1 MKIDIL
7 TLFPEMFDGFL
18 NTSIIKSAINR
29 NLVSINTINIRDY
42 SLDKHKKVDDT
53 PYGGGSGMVL
63 MCQPVFDAIKS
74 VRKTNSKVIAYSLS
88 EEEHL
93 VLVCGHYEGFD
104 ERIRSV
110 CDMEISIGDYVLTGG
125 ELPSMIVSDAVTR
138 LVDGV
143 IETGSHKNDSFNND
157 KLDYPTYTKPRE
169 YDGMKVP
176 DVLLSG
182 DHKKIEEWRKTES
195 IKRTKERRLDLI
207 YKYTLIKSTL
217 TGKIKMDELNG
228 YSLNPKN
235 NAKRT
240 DVISIKNLQITDTKL
255 TENMVKKNIER
266 KLQHLL
272 MLVMK
277 VLDTDSD
284 DDDLL
289 VLDEADRIKAL
300 LNNEYS
306 KILGED
312 YKRSAK
318 KKIDY
323 IILEFKQRK
332 KAISF
337 TSIEKS
343 SKSR

>member
-1 MKIDIL
+1 
-7 TLFPEMFDGFL
+7 
-18 NTSIIKSAINR
+18 
-29 NLVSINTINIRDY
+29 
-42 SLDKHKKVDDT
+42 
-53 PYGGGSGMVL
+53 
-63 MCQPVFDAIKS
+63 
-74 VRKTNSKVIAYSLS
+74 
-88 EEEHL
+88 
-93 VLVCGHYEGFD
+93 
-104 ERIRSV
+104 
-110 CDMEISIGDYVLTGG
+110 
-125 ELPSMIVSDAVTR
+125 
-138 LVDGV
+138 
-143 IETGSHKNDSFNND
+143 
-157 KLDYPTYTKPRE
+157 
-169 YDGMKVP
+169 
-176 DVLLSG
+176 
-182 DHKKIEEWRKTES
+182 
-195 IKRTKERRLDLI
+195 
-207 YKYTLIKSTL
+207 
-217 TGKIKMDELNG
+217 MDELNG

>member
-1 MKIDIL
+1 
-7 TLFPEMFDGFL
+7 
-18 NTSIIKSAINR
+18 
-29 NLVSINTINIRDY
+29 
-42 SLDKHKKVDDT
+42 
-53 PYGGGSGMVL
+53 
-63 MCQPVFDAIKS
+63 
-74 VRKTNSKVIAYSLS
+74 
-88 EEEHL
+88 
-93 VLVCGHYEGFD
+93 
-104 ERIRSV
+104 
-110 CDMEISIGDYVLTGG
+110 
-125 ELPSMIVSDAVTR
+125 
-138 LVDGV
+138 
-143 IETGSHKNDSFNND
+143 
-157 KLDYPTYTKPRE
+157 
-169 YDGMKVP
+169 
-176 DVLLSG
+176 
-182 DHKKIEEWRKTES
+182 
-195 IKRTKERRLDLI
+195 
-207 YKYTLIKSTL
+207 
-217 TGKIKMDELNG
+217 
-228 YSLNPKN
+228 
-235 NAKRT
+235 
-240 DVISIKNLQITDTKL
+240 
-255 TENMVKKNIER
+255 
-266 KLQHLL
+266 

>member
-1 MKIDIL
+1 
-7 TLFPEMFDGFL
+7 
-18 NTSIIKSAINR
+18 
-29 NLVSINTINIRDY
+29 
-42 SLDKHKKVDDT
+42 
-53 PYGGGSGMVL
+53 
-63 MCQPVFDAIKS
+63 
-74 VRKTNSKVIAYSLS
+74 
-88 EEEHL
+88 
-93 VLVCGHYEGFD
+93 
-104 ERIRSV
+104 
-110 CDMEISIGDYVLTGG
+110 
-125 ELPSMIVSDAVTR
+125 
-138 LVDGV
+138 
-143 IETGSHKNDSFNND
+143 
-157 KLDYPTYTKPRE
+157 
-169 YDGMKVP
+169 
-176 DVLLSG
+176 
-182 DHKKIEEWRKTES
+182 
-195 IKRTKERRLDLI
+195 
-207 YKYTLIKSTL
+207 
-217 TGKIKMDELNG
+217 MDELNG

-277 VLDTDSD
+277 VLDTESD

>member
-1 MKIDIL
+1 
-7 TLFPEMFDGFL
+7 
-18 NTSIIKSAINR
+18 
-29 NLVSINTINIRDY
+29 
-42 SLDKHKKVDDT
+42 
-53 PYGGGSGMVL
+53 
-63 MCQPVFDAIKS
+63 
-74 VRKTNSKVIAYSLS
+74 
-88 EEEHL
+88 
-93 VLVCGHYEGFD
+93 
-104 ERIRSV
+104 
-110 CDMEISIGDYVLTGG
+110 
-125 ELPSMIVSDAVTR
+125 
-138 LVDGV
+138 
-143 IETGSHKNDSFNND
+143 
-157 KLDYPTYTKPRE
+157 
-169 YDGMKVP
+169 
-176 DVLLSG
+176 
-182 DHKKIEEWRKTES
+182 
-195 IKRTKERRLDLI
+195 
-207 YKYTLIKSTL
+207 
-217 TGKIKMDELNG
+217 MDELNG

-266 KLQHLL
+266 KLQHLF

-312 YKRSAK
+312 YKRSVK

>member
-1 MKIDIL
+1 
-7 TLFPEMFDGFL
+7 
-18 NTSIIKSAINR
+18 
-29 NLVSINTINIRDY
+29 
-42 SLDKHKKVDDT
+42 
-53 PYGGGSGMVL
+53 
-63 MCQPVFDAIKS
+63 
-74 VRKTNSKVIAYSLS
+74 
-88 EEEHL
+88 
-93 VLVCGHYEGFD
+93 
-104 ERIRSV
+104 
-110 CDMEISIGDYVLTGG
+110 
-125 ELPSMIVSDAVTR
+125 
-138 LVDGV
+138 
-143 IETGSHKNDSFNND
+143 
-157 KLDYPTYTKPRE
+157 
-169 YDGMKVP
+169 
-176 DVLLSG
+176 
-182 DHKKIEEWRKTES
+182 
-195 IKRTKERRLDLI
+195 
-207 YKYTLIKSTL
+207 
-217 TGKIKMDELNG
+217 MDELNG

-266 KLQHLL
+266 KLQHLF

-312 YKRSAK
+312 YKRSVK

-332 KAISF
+332 KAIPF

>member
-1 MKIDIL
+1 
-7 TLFPEMFDGFL
+7 
-18 NTSIIKSAINR
+18 
-29 NLVSINTINIRDY
+29 
-42 SLDKHKKVDDT
+42 
-53 PYGGGSGMVL
+53 
-63 MCQPVFDAIKS
+63 
-74 VRKTNSKVIAYSLS
+74 
-88 EEEHL
+88 
-93 VLVCGHYEGFD
+93 
-104 ERIRSV
+104 
-110 CDMEISIGDYVLTGG
+110 
-125 ELPSMIVSDAVTR
+125 
-138 LVDGV
+138 
-143 IETGSHKNDSFNND
+143 
-157 KLDYPTYTKPRE
+157 
-169 YDGMKVP
+169 
-176 DVLLSG
+176 
-182 DHKKIEEWRKTES
+182 
-195 IKRTKERRLDLI
+195 
-207 YKYTLIKSTL
+207 
-217 TGKIKMDELNG
+217 MDELNG

-266 KLQHLL
+266 KLQHLF

>member
-1 MKIDIL
+1 
-7 TLFPEMFDGFL
+7 
-18 NTSIIKSAINR
+18 
-29 NLVSINTINIRDY
+29 
-42 SLDKHKKVDDT
+42 
-53 PYGGGSGMVL
+53 
-63 MCQPVFDAIKS
+63 
-74 VRKTNSKVIAYSLS
+74 
-88 EEEHL
+88 
-93 VLVCGHYEGFD
+93 
-104 ERIRSV
+104 
-110 CDMEISIGDYVLTGG
+110 
-125 ELPSMIVSDAVTR
+125 
-138 LVDGV
+138 
-143 IETGSHKNDSFNND
+143 
-157 KLDYPTYTKPRE
+157 
-169 YDGMKVP
+169 
-176 DVLLSG
+176 
-182 DHKKIEEWRKTES
+182 
-195 IKRTKERRLDLI
+195 
-207 YKYTLIKSTL
+207 
-217 TGKIKMDELNG
+217 MDELNG

-312 YKRSAK
+312 YKRSVK